1 MNFRTLSTSVLCA
14 TLGSALVP
22 AAALASSHR
31 EAPSIADD
39 PAADNTDLYAWVK
52 PGTHDKMYILA
63 NFIPLE
69 EPAGGPN
76 FHKFSD
82 DVRYEVHIARGANL
96 DDAYGYYIFFNST
109 PFPNVDPANL
119 QAPLG
124 GGKEFFSQLAGS
136 SQTYSVYRVTNGR
149 RPTVEALIENAPV
162 APVNIGPRTQ
172 AVLGRP
178 AYDDAFAATF
188 IRPMGNGGEHGRVF
202 AGPRDDGFYVD
213 LGGVFDLAN
222 LRGQGEA
229 QDGVSGY
236 NTHTIALEI
245 PTTKLTKDGNAPG
258 NTPSLDTT
266 LGVWA
271 AASRRQFSFQRQFSR
286 RAKESYG
293 QWVQVSRLGLPL
305 INEVVIGLQDKDK
318 WNSLYP
324 KFDVQVFGAYFL
336 NPVIVRDAE
345 AVGIYTALG
354 VPQATVD
361 SLKSNR
367 LDIINTISLNPP
379 VFPGRPEIPLS
390 GVGDV
395 LRVDIATDSGFPN
408 GRPIPGGAAPD
419 MEQADVTDVLM
430 TVVLAGGAIPLSD
443 GVQYNDKPFL
453 TEFPFLA
460 APHEGRSGGH
470 GRPTPAR

>member
-1 MNFRTLSTSVLCA
+1 MNFRTLPLSIACA
-14 TLGSALVP
+14 ALFP

-31 EAPSIADD
+31 EAPAISDD
-39 PAADNTDLYAWVK
+39 PAADNTDLYAWVQ

-76 FHKFSD
+76 FHKFSEE
-82 DVRYEVHIARGANL
+82 VRYEIHISRGGTL
-96 DDAYGYYIFFNST
+96 EDQYGYYVFFNST
-109 PFPNVDPANL
+109 NYPRVDPADLN
-119 QAPLG
+119 APLG
-124 GGKEFFSQLAGS
+124 GGKEFFSQIAGS
-136 SQTYSVYRVTNGR
+136 QQTYSMFRVSKSPYRV
-149 RPTVEALIENAPV
+149 EAMVVDAPV

-172 AVLGRP
+172 AVLQRP
-178 AYDDAFAATF
+178 AYDDAYAASF
-188 IRPMGNGGEHGRVF
+188 IRPMGTNGDHGRVF
-202 AGPRDDGFYVD
+202 VGPRDDGFYVD

-222 LRGQGEA
+222 LRPQGEA

-245 PTTKLTKDGNAPG
+245 PTTKLTVDGRAPG
-258 NTPSLDTT
+258 NTASLNTT

-271 AASRRQFSFQRQFSR
+271 AASRRQFTFHRTYSQHAKDTFGSF
-286 RAKESYG
+286 
-293 QWVQVSRLGLPL
+293 VQVSRLGLPL
-305 INEVVIGLQDKDK
+305 INEVIIGLQDKDK
-318 WNSLYP
+318 WNSLHPAY
-324 KFDVQVFGAYFL
+324 DVFTFGAYFL

-345 AVGIYTALG
+345 AVGIYQALG
-354 VPQATVD
+354 VPQATVN

-379 VFPGRPEIPLS
+379 VFPNRPAIPMS

-430 TVVLAGGAIPLSD
+430 TVVLAGGALQLSD

-470 GRPTPAR
+470 GKPTPAR